1 MRFVINSV
9 CAFALSIGAIQIASA
24 ADIPVKAPV
33 RAPATIPVSPFSWTG
48 CYIGGHVGGGW
59 ALKDWTDNIGGTSHT
74 ADGVVAGGQVGC
86 DYQAGQWVF
95 GAEGQFSW
103 ANLEGQSV
111 NPAFPTET
119 ERSKIDFIGTVT
131 GRLGYAVDR
140 TLFYVKGG
148 GAWVNERFDVADT
161 AVGGGVHYDAG
172 RQTRWGWT
180 VGAGLEYAFAPNWSA
195 KIEYNYMD
203 FGSDRFVFNDVVH
216 SDPGF
221 SIPGIDQQIHTVK
234 IGLNWRWGGTRY

>member
-1 MRFVINSV
+1 MGSILKG
-9 CAFALSIGAIQIASA
+9 AFAVVLSVGAIQISSA
-24 ADIPVKAPV
+24 ADIPVRAPV
-33 RAPATIPVSPFSWTG
+33 RAPAAIPVPIFSWTG

-74 ADGVVAGGQVGC
+74 ADGVIAGGQVGC
-86 DYQAGQWVF
+86 DYQTGQWVF

-140 TLFYVKGG
+140 ALFYVKGG
-148 GAWVNERFDVADT
+148 GAWVNERFDITDT
-161 AVGGGVHYDAG
+161 AVGGAVHFDAG
-172 RQTRWGWT
+172 
-180 VGAGLEYAFAPNWSA
+180 N
-195 KIEYNYMD
+195 
-203 FGSDRFVFNDVVH
+203 
-216 SDPGF
+216 
-221 SIPGIDQQIHTVK
+221 
-234 IGLNWRWGGTRY
+234 